1 MKENFSLSPCG
12 PYTAV
17 MHQQATEARMD
28 IDAEMVF
35 RVLEVLWMEKRSE
48 LKASIMPPLVP
59 AAGRKQNESAKR
71 GPRISRIAAQ
81 STFVSWRQTM
91 EARFWRTKSRTIRRR
106 AGLLRPRTFQLKT
119 VQLCSLIGNR
129 VDLRNEQTEGLAS
142 DWQPGDTD

>member
-28 IDAEMVF
+28 IDAEIVF

-71 GPRISRIAAQ
+71 GPRIDRKFLSQ
-81 STFVSWRQTM
+81 KKNV
-91 EARFWRTKSRTIRRR
+91 TICILVKI
-106 AGLLRPRTFQLKT
+106 LLP
-119 VQLCSLIGNR
+119 
-129 VDLRNEQTEGLAS
+129 
-142 DWQPGDTD
+142 